1 MADKTTT
8 KPNGLP
14 KSFMTVGP
22 TLHYSH
28 ANVRRCW
35 ALAVVVF
42 IGACLFWSKVLTG
55 TALSVGF
62 GDPGFIGADS
72 WSLGRFIVNPLS
84 IYEYPWQILVLGLL
98 MGILA
103 VGPVLVSQL
112 LSFRYSLPMILAVAF
127 IARLPLFGV
136 FLLVSC
142 TAVACRPLRFRSRF
156 IAIALCMAPQLVYWA
171 LFGGAQSVDPIR
183 LGLSFA
189 PWICAWLTALA
200 VTGLVIGIGHFT
212 RYRPGLVWAVT
223 ALVLAVAVWEFQ
235 RKISFAE
242 LDYQL
247 YVAGN
252 NPEEVVQFHDH
263 DMTEAIDRSIKNPGT
278 QSFLT
283 GFFYPTE
290 PILLREE
297 LKKEIQVQLGYN
309 QWPMWFD
316 VPEELNYQAKRKQL
330 LDSCTLF
337 IKKRPK
343 SKRMPIALYY
353 MAILNEYTPDVP
365 GFGRTEVLSFYSD
378 YPHRKTLPIWQKL
391 LNEFPE
397 SAEALEARW
406 RIAMLLAGRQRFEKA
421 TELCE
426 LTEGRIVKRLELLDE
441 AQTITGA
448 FSTAFAAPSATAI
461 TPFKLKDLQRK
472 VQKLCALV
480 NGQNHTESEES
491 KSNLAEFIL
500 LNPYSM
506 DYRRRLDRLIG
517 ATDEQSLLRDNVLL
531 AKIMLIGDAQLKAA
545 QLKELG
551 EKFGNTDGGIQA
563 LYELGLLKV
572 GLWKDPQTEAAE
584 KETYLADARAILT
597 NFIALYPKST
607 FSAHAQTM
615 LDSLPGAE

>member
-1 MADKTTT
+1 MADETTA
-8 KPNGLP
+8 KSNGLP
-14 KSFMTVGP
+14 KSFMTIGP

-35 ALAVVVF
+35 VLAGAVF
-42 IGACLFWSKVLTG
+42 VAVCLFWSKVLTG
-55 TALSVGF
+55 TALSLSF
-62 GDPGFIGADS
+62 GDIASSDS
-72 WSLGRFIVNPLS
+72 WLLGRFIVSPLS

-98 MGILA
+98 MGIMA

-112 LSFRYSLPMILAVAF
+112 LSFRYSLPLILAVVF
-127 IARLPLFGV
+127 IAKLPLFGL

-142 TAVACRPLRFRSRF
+142 VAVASRPLRFRSRF
-156 IAIALCMAPQLVYWA
+156 IAIALCMSPQLVYWA
-171 LFGGAQSVDPIR
+171 LFGVAQSVDPIR
-183 LGLSFA
+183 LGLSFS

-200 VTGLVIGIGHFT
+200 ITGIVIGIGHFT
-212 RYRPGLVWAVT
+212 RYRPGLIWAVI
-223 ALVLAVAVWEFQ
+223 ALVLAIAVWEFR

-278 QSFLT
+278 KSFLT

-290 PILLREE
+290 PILLRDE
-297 LKKEIQVQLGYN
+297 LKKEIQVQLGYD
-309 QWPMWFD
+309 QWPTWFD
-316 VPEELNYQAKRKQL
+316 VPEEFNYQAKRKQL

-337 IKKRPK
+337 IKKRSK

-397 SAEALEARW
+397 SAEALEARY
-406 RIAMLLAGRQRFEKA
+406 RIAVLLAGQQRFEKA
-421 TELCE
+421 SEYCE
-426 LTEGRIVKRLELLDE
+426 KIEGAVADRLKLADE
-441 AQTITGA
+441 PSARLGM
-448 FSTAFAAPSATAI
+448 FSTAFSAPAATAI
-461 TPFKLKDLQRK
+461 TPFKLRDLQRR
-472 VQKLCALV
+472 VQKLAELV
-480 NGQNHTESEES
+480 GGQNHTDSAES
-491 KSNLAEFIL
+491 KSNLAEFAL

-506 DYRRRLDRLIG
+506 EYPRRLDRLILT
-517 ATDEQSLLRDNVLL
+517 TDEKSPLRDNVLL
-531 AKIMLIGDAQLKAA
+531 AKIMLIPDAQLKGA

-551 EKFGNTDGGIQA
+551 EKFGNTDGGTQA

-572 GLWKDPQTEAAE
+572 ALWKDPQTDAPQ

-597 NFIALYPKST
+597 NFIALYPKSIY
-607 FSAHAQTM
+607 SIHAQTM

>member
-1 MADKTTT
+1 MVEKNQ
-8 KPNGLP
+8 KKSNGLP
-14 KSFMTVGP
+14 KSFMTIGP

-35 ALAVVVF
+35 ALAAVMFTGV
-42 IGACLFWSKVLTG
+42 CLFWSKVLTG
-55 TALSVGF
+55 TALALSF
-62 GDPGFIGADS
+62 GDIASSDS
-72 WSLGRFIVNPLS
+72 WKLGRFIVSPLS

-112 LSFRYSLPMILAVAF
+112 LSFRYSLPLILVVVF
-127 IARLPLFGV
+127 IAKLPLFGV

-142 TAVACRPLRFRSRF
+142 VAVASRPLRFRSRF

-183 LGLSFA
+183 LGLSFS

-200 VTGLVIGIGHFT
+200 VGGIVIGIGHFT
-212 RYRPGLVWAVT
+212 RYRPGLIWMVF
-223 ALVLAVAVWEFQ
+223 ALVLGLAVWDFQ

-252 NPEEVVQFHDH
+252 NPEEVIQFHDH
-263 DMTEAIDRSIKNPGT
+263 DMTEAIDRAIENPAT
-278 QSFLT
+278 LSFLT

-297 LKKEIQVQLGYN
+297 LKKEIQVQLGYD
-309 QWPMWFD
+309 QWPTWFD

-330 LDSCTLF
+330 LDSCALF

-353 MAILNEYTPDVP
+353 MAILNEYTPDVQ

-397 SAEALEARW
+397 SPEALEARW

-421 TELCE
+421 AELCE
-426 LTEGRIVKRLELLDE
+426 LTEGMIVERLKLVDE
-441 AQTITGA
+441 AQTATGA
-448 FSTAFAAPSATAI
+448 FSTAFSSPAVTVI
-461 TPFKLKDLQRK
+461 TPFKLKELEKK
-472 VQKLCALV
+472 VQKLRALV

-506 DYRRRLDRLIG
+506 DYPQRLDRLIA
-517 ATDEQSLLRDNVLL
+517 ATDEKSPLRDNVLL
-531 AKIMLIGDAQLKAA
+531 AKIMLIGDAQFKAE

-551 EKFGNTDGGIQA
+551 EKFANTDGGTQA

-572 GLWKDPQTEAAE
+572 ALWKDPQTEAAQ

-597 NFIALYPKST
+597 NFIALYPKSIY
-607 FSAHAQTM
+607 SIHAQTM